1 MSDQG
6 TMEWRRE
13 RLGRITASMCKHTI
27 AKTKT
32 GWSSSRKDYMMQLL
46 AERLSGTPEDFY
58 ITKAM
63 QWGMDQEASARH
75 RYEEATG
82 RSVLL
87 VGFIPH
93 PTIPNCGASP
103 DGISEGLL
111 AKGEEDGLVEI
122 KCPNTSTHVEN
133 MARGSHDPQYEAQ
146 MTLQML
152 CTKTSWC
159 DMVSFDPR
167 LPAPLDIVINRYYLD
182 LVFAKELED
191 GIKAFEE
198 ELNDNVLKFVA
209 KFPDVELQYRKEW
222 MNAG

>member
-1 MSDQG
+1 MVDQG
-6 TMEWRRE
+6 TMEWRQE

-58 ITKAM
+58 VTKSM
-63 QWGMDQEASARH
+63 QWGMDQE
-75 RYEEATG
+75 RYGRLRYQDLQGYDVEE
-82 RSVLL
+82 
-87 VGFIPH
+87 VGFIQH
-93 PTIPNCGASP
+93 PWLKNCGASP
-103 DGISEGLL
+103 DGVVSSRYLPSV
-111 AKGEEDGLVEI
+111 GLVEI

-133 MARGSHDPQYEAQ
+133 MARDGHDQQYEAQ

-152 CTKTSWC
+152 CTKASWC
-159 DMVSFDPR
+159 DMVSYDPR
-167 LPAPLDIVINRYYLD
+167 LPAPLDICINRYYLD
-182 LVFAKELED
+182 LVFAKELQD
-191 GIKAFEE
+191 GIKVFEE

-222 MNAG
+222 MNYAD